1 LIGKT
6 DQDQTEAVAG
16 QGSDDD
22 QDQGITQPKA
32 GIRVRKH
39 GGMITPR
46 GESGK
51 RLKMATPWAIFMV
64 QHAYDLDLP
73 LSSF

>member
-1 LIGKT
+1 MIGKT
-6 DQDQTEAVAG
+6 DQDQAEAVTG

-22 QDQGITQPKA
+22 QDQRVTQPKA

-39 GGMITPR
+39 GIMITPR

-51 RLKMATPWAIFMV
+51 RLENNGCVINFRERE
-64 QHAYDLDLP
+64 
-73 LSSF
+73 